1 MARELLKDLIYGE
14 QLVSDGCK
22 VEFAIGLTYSLN
34 LEAMLTV
41 PLAFGD
47 LGELDSNVKQSPA
60 FLLEGIRRCSD
71 KIALFCNR
79 GGIHVPN
86 ETRTIYS
93 LLETSIFEVQN
104 GKELS
109 NFHPKLWL
117 VKETDKEGIEW
128 LKLSVMSRNLDFST
142 CLDICCSL
150 RGRISKRRSM
160 KGAEKH
166 KPLKDMLIW
175 LSNYATKAKYDNIN
189 KADKVRELAELL
201 DYVDRF
207 ELDSPFQTEDA
218 ERNEEEGYGFFPF
231 VYGKEEFAKYCEFLK
246 TYMPGDRIMIVSP
259 FIDVST
265 LSWLTD
271 TSKKIRNN
279 YESSD
284 SILITRKE
292 YVTQEIFDL
301 FDQVWVPND
310 TMIDNTTANV
320 DLHAK
325 MYLTHRV
332 TGQDLGYTLY
342 LGSTNATVNGFDKNA
357 EFLLRLHYKRTTND
371 RIKELLEEMVSEH
384 RFILMD
390 APNPEATNAR
400 PKNEKE
406 IALKKAI
413 GCLKKAEISNGNTE
427 GSYDIVLS
435 VGGKFDEG
443 IDIRPLQ
450 LKASWQPIAMQIR
463 YTDIPAYLLSEFYVL
478 RIPVEEG
485 FMEMVA
491 KVKTSNMPK
500 DRDEAIYQSIVTK
513 KEELLDYVAFM
524 LSDRPSE
531 FIFEQQI
538 MEKKNIGADGISQ
551 TTTMPLYEQLLRT
564 ASTNPEQITEVL
576 KFIKKMKKDIVP
588 EELKGILEMFQ
599 NVSKQIAAL

>member
-22 VEFAIGLTYSLN
+22 VEFAVGLTYSLN

-41 PLAFGD
+41 PLTFGD
-47 LGELDSNVKQSPA
+47 LGELDSSVKQSPA
-60 FLLEGIRRCSD
+60 FLLEGIRRSSD
-71 KIALFCNR
+71 KIALFCNK

-93 LLETSIFEVQN
+93 LLENSIFEVQD
-104 GKELS
+104 GKDILS

-117 VKETDKEGIEW
+117 VKETDQDGKEW
-128 LKLSVMSRNLDFST
+128 LKLSIMSRNLDFST
-142 CLDICCSL
+142 CLDICCSI

-166 KPLKDMLIW
+166 KPLKEMLIW
-175 LSNYATKAKYDNIN
+175 VSDYATRAKAE
-189 KADKVRELAELL
+189 KVRELAVLL
-201 DYVDRF
+201 DYVDHF
-207 ELDSPFQTEDA
+207 ELDIPFQTEDT

-231 VYGKEEFAKYCEFLK
+231 VYGKEEFSTYCDFLK
-246 TYMPGDRIMIVSP
+246 TYMPGDRIMVVSP

-265 LSWLTD
+265 LSWLTARKKD
-271 TSKKIRNN
+271 YKYDSKN
-279 YESSD
+279 

-292 YVTQEIFDL
+292 YVTQEVFDL

-325 MYLTHRV
+325 MYLTQRL

-342 LGSTNATVNGFDKNA
+342 LGSTNATVNGFYRNA

-384 RFILMD
+384 RFVIMD
-390 APNPEATNAR
+390 APNPEATNTR

-406 IALKKAI
+406 LALKRTIA
-413 GCLKKAEISNGNTE
+413 CLKKAEICHSENEEKYN
-427 GSYDIVLS
+427 IVLS
-435 VGGKFDEG
+435 VSGRFDEG
-443 IDIRPLQ
+443 IEIRPLQ
-450 LKASWQPIAMQIR
+450 LKASWQPIAKQIK
-463 YTDIPAYLLSEFYVL
+463 YTDIPSYLLSEFYVL
-478 RIPVEEG
+478 RIPVKEG

-531 FIFEQQI
+531 FFFEQRN
-538 MEKKNIGADGISQ
+538 MEKKNKGADGISQ
-551 TTTMPLYEQLLRT
+551 TNTMPLYEQLLRT

-576 KFIKKMKKDIVP
+576 KFIKKMKKEIVP
-588 EELKGILEMFQ
+588 EELKRILEMFQ

>member
-14 QLVSDGCK
+14 QIVSDGCK

-47 LGELDSNVKQSPA
+47 LGELDSSVKQSPA
-60 FLLEGIRRCSD
+60 FLLEGIRRSSD
-71 KIALFCNR
+71 KIALFCNK

-104 GKELS
+104 GKDVLS

-117 VKETDKEGIEW
+117 VKETDREGIEW

-142 CLDICCSL
+142 CLDICCSI

-175 LSNYATKAKYDNIN
+175 MSEYATKA

-207 ELDSPFQTEDA
+207 ELEAPFQTEDT

-231 VYGKEEFAKYCEFLK
+231 VYGREEFATYYEFLK
-246 TYMPGDRIMIVSP
+246 TYMPGDRIMVVSP

-265 LSWLTD
+265 LSWLTAR
-271 TSKKIRNN
+271 KKEYN
-279 YESSD
+279 YESKN
-284 SILITRKE
+284 SILVTRKE
-292 YVTQEIFDL
+292 YVTQEVFDL

-325 MYLTHRV
+325 MYLTQRI

-342 LGSTNATVNGFDKNA
+342 LGSTNATVNGFNRNA

-384 RFILMD
+384 RFVVMD
-390 APNPEATNAR
+390 APNPEATNTR

-406 IALKKAI
+406 LALKRSI
-413 GCLKKAEISNGNTE
+413 GCLKKAEITKGKTE
-427 GSYDIVLS
+427 GLYDIVLS
-435 VGGKFDEG
+435 IGGKFEEG
-443 IDIRPLQ
+443 IEIRPLQ
-450 LKASWQPIAMQIR
+450 LKASWQPIAKQIR
-463 YTDIPAYLLSEFYVL
+463 YNDIPAYLLSEFYVL

-531 FIFEQQI
+531 FFFEQQI
-538 MEKKNIGADGISQ
+538 LQEKNKGIDGITSQ
-551 TTTMPLYEQLLRT
+551 ATTMPLYEQLLRT

-588 EELKGILEMFQ
+588 EELKRILEMFQ

>member
-22 VEFAIGLTYSLN
+22 VEFAVGLSYSLN

-47 LGELDSNVKQSPA
+47 LGELDSSVKQSPA
-60 FLLEGIRRCSD
+60 FLLEGIRRSSD
-71 KIALFCNR
+71 KIALFCNK

-104 GKELS
+104 GKDVLS

-117 VKETDKEGIEW
+117 VKETDREGIEW

-142 CLDICCSL
+142 CLDICCSI

-175 LSNYATKAKYDNIN
+175 VSEYATKAK
-189 KADKVRELAELL
+189 ADKVCELAELL

-207 ELDSPFQTEDA
+207 ELDAPFQTEDT

-231 VYGKEEFAKYCEFLK
+231 VYGREEFATYYEFLK
-246 TYMPGDRIMIVSP
+246 TYMPGDRIMVVSP

-265 LSWLTD
+265 LSWLTAR
-271 TSKKIRNN
+271 KKEYN
-279 YESSD
+279 YESKN
-284 SILITRKE
+284 SILVTRKE
-292 YVTQEIFDL
+292 YVTQEVFDL

-325 MYLTHRV
+325 MYLTQRI

-342 LGSTNATVNGFDKNA
+342 LGSTNATVNGFNRNA

-384 RFILMD
+384 RFVVMD
-390 APNPEATNAR
+390 APNPEATNTR

-406 IALKKAI
+406 LALKRSI
-413 GCLKKAEISNGNTE
+413 GCLKKAEITKGKTE
-427 GSYDIVLS
+427 GLYDIVLS
-435 VGGKFDEG
+435 IGGKFEEG
-443 IDIRPLQ
+443 IEIRPLQ
-450 LKASWQPIAMQIR
+450 LKASWQPIAKQIR
-463 YTDIPAYLLSEFYVL
+463 YNDIPAYLLSEFYVL

-531 FIFEQQI
+531 FFFEQQI
-538 MEKKNIGADGISQ
+538 LQEKNKGIDGITSQ
-551 TTTMPLYEQLLRT
+551 ATTMPLYEQLLRT

-588 EELKGILEMFQ
+588 EELKRILEMLQ

>member
-22 VEFAIGLTYSLN
+22 VEFAVGLSYSLN

-47 LGELDSNVKQSPA
+47 LGELDSSVKQSPA
-60 FLLEGIRRCSD
+60 FLLEGIRRSSD
-71 KIALFCNR
+71 KIALFCNK

-104 GKELS
+104 GKDVLS

-117 VKETDKEGIEW
+117 VKETDREGIEW

-142 CLDICCSL
+142 CLDICCSI

-175 LSNYATKAKYDNIN
+175 VSEYATKAK
-189 KADKVRELAELL
+189 ADKVCELAELL

-207 ELDSPFQTEDA
+207 ELNAPFQTEDT

-231 VYGKEEFAKYCEFLK
+231 VYGREEFATYYEFLK
-246 TYMPGDRIMIVSP
+246 TYMPGDRIMVVSP

-265 LSWLTD
+265 LSWLTAR
-271 TSKKIRNN
+271 KKEYN
-279 YESSD
+279 YESKN
-284 SILITRKE
+284 SILVTRKE
-292 YVTQEIFDL
+292 YVTQEVFDL

-325 MYLTHRV
+325 MYLTQRI

-342 LGSTNATVNGFDKNA
+342 LGSTNATINGFNRNA

-384 RFILMD
+384 RFVVMD
-390 APNPEATNAR
+390 APNPEATNTR

-406 IALKKAI
+406 LALKRSI
-413 GCLKKAEISNGNTE
+413 GCLKKAEITKGKTE
-427 GSYDIVLS
+427 GLYDIVLS
-435 VGGKFDEG
+435 IGGKFEEG
-443 IDIRPLQ
+443 IEIRPLQ
-450 LKASWQPIAMQIR
+450 LKASWQPIAKQIR
-463 YTDIPAYLLSEFYVL
+463 YNDIPAYLLSEFYVL

-531 FIFEQQI
+531 FFFEQQI
-538 MEKKNIGADGISQ
+538 LQEKNKGIDGITSQ
-551 TTTMPLYEQLLRT
+551 ATTMPLYEQLLRT

-588 EELKGILEMFQ
+588 EELKRILEMFQ

>member
-22 VEFAIGLTYSLN
+22 VEFAVGLTYSLN

-47 LGELDSNVKQSPA
+47 LGELDSSVKQSPA
-60 FLLEGIRRCSD
+60 FLLEGIRRSSD
-71 KIALFCNR
+71 KIALFCNK

-104 GKELS
+104 GKEILS

-117 VKETDKEGIEW
+117 VKETDRESIEW

-142 CLDICCSL
+142 CLDICCSI
-150 RGRISKRRSM
+150 RGRISKRRSI

-166 KPLKDMLIW
+166 KPLKEMLIW
-175 LSNYATKAKYDNIN
+175 VSDYATKAK
-189 KADKVRELAELL
+189 AEKVRELADLL
-201 DYVDRF
+201 DYVERF
-207 ELDSPFQTEDA
+207 ELDTPFQTEDA

-231 VYGKEEFAKYCEFLK
+231 VYGKEEFASYWQFLK
-246 TYMPGDRIMIVSP
+246 TYMPGDRIMLVSP

-292 YVTQEIFDL
+292 YVTKEVFDL
-301 FDQVWVPND
+301 FDQVWVPNE
-310 TMIDNTTANV
+310 
-320 DLHAK
+320 
-325 MYLTHRV
+325 YLTQRINR
-332 TGQDLGYTLY
+332 QDAGYTLY
-342 LGSTNATVNGFDKNA
+342 LGSTNATKNGFEKNA
-357 EFLLRLHYKRTTND
+357 EFLLRLHYKRTTTD

-384 RFILMD
+384 RFVVMD
-390 APNPEATNAR
+390 APNPEATNTR

-406 IALKKAI
+406 LALKRTI
-413 GCLKKAEISNGNTE
+413 GCLKKAEISQSKSE
-427 GSYDIVLS
+427 GLYDIVLS
-435 VGGKFDEG
+435 ISGKFDEG
-443 IDIRPLQ
+443 IEIRPLQ
-450 LKASWQPIAMQIR
+450 LKASWQPIAKQIR
-463 YTDIPAYLLSEFYVL
+463 YSDVPAYLLSEFYVL

-485 FMEMVA
+485 YMEMVA

-531 FIFEQQI
+531 FFFEQQI
-538 MEKKNIGADGISQ
+538 IEKKYKGADGISQ
-551 TTTMPLYEQLLRT
+551 ATTMPLYEQLLRT
-564 ASTNPEQITEVL
+564 ASTNPEQIAEVL
-576 KFIKKMKKDIVP
+576 KFIKKMKKNIVP
-588 EELKGILEMFQ
+588 EELKRILEMFQ

>member
-22 VEFAIGLTYSLN
+22 VEFAVGLSYSLN

-47 LGELDSNVKQSPA
+47 LGELDSSVKQSPA
-60 FLLEGIRRCSD
+60 FLLEGIRRSSD
-71 KIALFCNR
+71 KIALFCNK

-104 GKELS
+104 GKDVLS

-117 VKETDKEGIEW
+117 VKETDREGIEW

-142 CLDICCSL
+142 CLDICCSI
-150 RGRISKRRSM
+150 RGRISKRRSI

-175 LSNYATKAKYDNIN
+175 VSEYATKAK
-189 KADKVRELAELL
+189 ADKVCELAELL

-207 ELDSPFQTEDA
+207 ELEAPFQTEDT

-231 VYGKEEFAKYCEFLK
+231 VYGREEFATYYEFLK
-246 TYMPGDRIMIVSP
+246 TYMPGDRIMVVSP

-265 LSWLTD
+265 LSWLTAR
-271 TSKKIRNN
+271 KKEYN
-279 YESSD
+279 YESKN
-284 SILITRKE
+284 SILVTRKE
-292 YVTQEIFDL
+292 YVTQEVFDL

-325 MYLTHRV
+325 MYLTQRV

-342 LGSTNATVNGFDKNA
+342 LGSTNATVNGFNRNA

-384 RFILMD
+384 RFVVMD
-390 APNPEATNAR
+390 APNPEATNTR

-406 IALKKAI
+406 LALKRSI
-413 GCLKKAEISNGNTE
+413 GCLKKAEITKGKTE
-427 GSYDIVLS
+427 GLYDIVLS
-435 VGGKFDEG
+435 IGGKFEEG
-443 IDIRPLQ
+443 IEIRPLQ
-450 LKASWQPIAMQIR
+450 LKASWQPIAKQIR
-463 YTDIPAYLLSEFYVL
+463 YNDIPAYLLSEFYVL

-531 FIFEQQI
+531 FFFEQQI
-538 MEKKNIGADGISQ
+538 LQEKNKGIDGITSQ
-551 TTTMPLYEQLLRT
+551 ATTMPLYEQLLRT

-588 EELKGILEMFQ
+588 EELKRILEMFQ

>member
-22 VEFAIGLTYSLN
+22 VEFAVGLTYSLN

-47 LGELDSNVKQSPA
+47 LGELDSSVKQSPA
-60 FLLEGIRRCSD
+60 FLLEGIRRSSD
-71 KIALFCNR
+71 KIALFCNK

-93 LLETSIFEVQN
+93 LLENSIFEVQD
-104 GKELS
+104 GKDILS

-117 VKETDKEGIEW
+117 VKETDQDGKEW
-128 LKLSVMSRNLDFST
+128 LKLSIMSRNLDFST
-142 CLDICCSL
+142 CLDICCSI

-166 KPLKDMLIW
+166 KPLKEMLIW
-175 LSNYATKAKYDNIN
+175 VSDYATRAKAE
-189 KADKVRELAELL
+189 KVRELAALL
-201 DYVDRF
+201 DYVDHF
-207 ELDSPFQTEDA
+207 ELDIPFQTEDT

-231 VYGKEEFAKYCEFLK
+231 VYGKEEFSTYCDFLK
-246 TYMPGDRIMIVSP
+246 TYMPGDRIMVVSP

-265 LSWLTD
+265 LSWLTARKKD
-271 TSKKIRNN
+271 YKYDSKN
-279 YESSD
+279 

-292 YVTQEIFDL
+292 YVTQEVFDL

-325 MYLTHRV
+325 MYLTQRL

-342 LGSTNATVNGFDKNA
+342 LGSTNATFNGFNRNA

-384 RFILMD
+384 RFVIMD
-390 APNPEATNAR
+390 APNPEATNTR

-406 IALKKAI
+406 LALKRTIA
-413 GCLKKAEISNGNTE
+413 CLKKAEICHSENEEKYN
-427 GSYDIVLS
+427 IVLS
-435 VGGKFDEG
+435 VSGRFDEG
-443 IDIRPLQ
+443 IEIRPLQ
-450 LKASWQPIAMQIR
+450 LKASWQPIAKQIK
-463 YTDIPAYLLSEFYVL
+463 YTDIPSYLLSEFYVL
-478 RIPVEEG
+478 RIPVKEG

-531 FIFEQQI
+531 FFFEQKN
-538 MEKKNIGADGISQ
+538 MEKKNKGADGISQ
-551 TTTMPLYEQLLRT
+551 TNTMPLYEQLLRT

-576 KFIKKMKKDIVP
+576 KFIKKMKKEIVP
-588 EELKGILEMFQ
+588 EELKRILEMFQ

>member
-22 VEFAIGLTYSLN
+22 VEFAVGLSYSLN

-47 LGELDSNVKQSPA
+47 LGELDSSVKQSPA
-60 FLLEGIRRCSD
+60 FLLEGIRRSSD
-71 KIALFCNR
+71 KIALFCNK

-104 GKELS
+104 GKDVLS

-117 VKETDKEGIEW
+117 VKETDREGIEW

-142 CLDICCSL
+142 CLDICCSI

-175 LSNYATKAKYDNIN
+175 VSEYATKAK
-189 KADKVRELAELL
+189 ADKVCELAELL

-207 ELDSPFQTEDA
+207 ELNAPFQTEDT

-231 VYGKEEFAKYCEFLK
+231 VYGREEFAAYYEFLK
-246 TYMPGDRIMIVSP
+246 TYMPGDRIMVVSP

-265 LSWLTD
+265 LSWLTAR
-271 TSKKIRNN
+271 KKEYN
-279 YESSD
+279 YESKN
-284 SILITRKE
+284 SILVTRKE
-292 YVTQEIFDL
+292 YVTQEVFDL

-325 MYLTHRV
+325 MYLTQRI

-342 LGSTNATVNGFDKNA
+342 LGSTNATVNGFNRNA

-384 RFILMD
+384 RFVVMD
-390 APNPEATNAR
+390 APNPEATNTR

-406 IALKKAI
+406 LALKRSI
-413 GCLKKAEISNGNTE
+413 GCLKKAEITKGKTE
-427 GSYDIVLS
+427 GLYDIVLS
-435 VGGKFDEG
+435 IGGKFEEG
-443 IDIRPLQ
+443 IEIRPLQ
-450 LKASWQPIAMQIR
+450 LKASWQPIAKQIR
-463 YTDIPAYLLSEFYVL
+463 YNDIPAYLLSEFYVL

-531 FIFEQQI
+531 FFFEQQI
-538 MEKKNIGADGISQ
+538 LQEKNKGIDGITSQ
-551 TTTMPLYEQLLRT
+551 ATTMPLYEQLLRT

-588 EELKGILEMFQ
+588 EELKRILEMFQ